1 MRVKN
6 YFLILVFNIQRHG
19 VELNGEIIQNCDPHI
34 GLLHWYLKISPY
46 LIDLL

>member
-6 YFLILVFNIQRHG
+6 YFLTSVHNIPLPRCLTYG

-34 GLLHWYLKISPY
+34 GLSHVVPKN
-46 LIDLL
+46 